1 MDIVELNRK
10 ELVNFTKRMCSR
22 FAIFRAMTA
31 PVLVSY
37 AITGANKNK

>member
-1 MDIVELNRK
+1 
-10 ELVNFTKRMCSR
+10 MCAR

-37 AITGANKNK
+37 VITGANKNKWNSLNVENHGHKH